1 MNSIFLYIFATM
13 MLSGAVMV
21 VLLRNPVSSA
31 LAMVLSFIGLAGIFT
46 GLDAYLI
53 GVLQILVYAGAIMVL
68 FLFIIMLL
76 DLKKEEKLPRTA
88 KAVLAGVFIPAILVL
103 QLAAVL
109 STSENSPTA
118 PELQL
123 TEAAANYKEESI
135 IHKKLAAGNLP
146 DIHLLGRKLYTDYN
160 FPLQMVAV
168 LLLSATIGCVTLS
181 KKSTK

>member
-13 MLSGAVMV
+13 MLSGALMV

-46 GLDAYLI
+46 GLNAYLI
-53 GVLQILVYAGAIMVL
+53 GILQILVYAGAIMVL
-68 FLFIIMLL
+68 FIFIIMLL
-76 DLKKEEKLPRTA
+76 DLKKEEKLPRSS
-88 KAVLAGVFIPAILVL
+88 KAVLAGALIPAILII
-103 QLAAVL
+103 QLIAVL
-109 STSENSPTA
+109 STNQNSPTA

-123 TEAAANYKEESI
+123 TEAAANYKEDSV
-135 IHKKLAAGNLP
+135 IHKKLTSGSLP
-146 DIHLLGRKLYTDYN
+146 DVHLLGRKLYTDYN